1 MKLKK
6 KFKWIFTLLLVCSC
20 LLVPISA
27 QEQDSVFDDTGIQD
41 VLEQEPNL
49 EANTGSIT
57 IKLTDTA
64 GGRAKNGVK
73 FGVTKVADIK
83 KGEYVTIDSYA
94 EAGVDFNAIKK
105 ANEMETAARSLRKIV
120 TPENTIMT
128 NESGV
133 AEVKDLSVG
142 VYLVYVMDVAGYE
155 NITPFLIAIPTF
167 DNIDKEMIYDVTV
180 LPKHSPLPD
189 VEVNKVDSKTNKNI
203 TNRDFEFTMY
213 SDAECTNKLETVKG
227 DKKKGVATFQEVT
240 FGTFYIKETKAPK
253 GYKLS
258 DEVVKVVID
267 DTYDTSNK
275 QTKSIVYQNT
285 PLDGGIKTGD
295 NTNTVFL
302 LSLLGGSVLMMI
314 FVGIKANKAKAA

>member
-6 KFKWIFTLLLVCSC
+6 KFKWLFILFLICSY

-27 QEQDSVFDDTGIQD
+27 EEPISDDAGIQD
-41 VLEQEPNL
+41 VLQNEQNL
-49 EANTGSIT
+49 EENTGSIT
-57 IKLTDTA
+57 IKLTDTV
-64 GGRAKNGVK
+64 GGRNKGGVK
-73 FGVTKVADIK
+73 FGVTKVADVK
-83 KGEYVTIDSYA
+83 KGEYTTIDAYA
-94 EAGVDFNAIKK
+94 EAGVDFNEIKK

-120 TPENTIMT
+120 EPDSTIMT

-133 AEVKDLSVG
+133 AEVKDLNVG
-142 VYLVYVMDVAGYE
+142 VYLVYVIDVAEYE

-167 DNIDKEMIYDVTV
+167 DNIDKIMIYDVTV

-189 VEVNKVDSKTNKNI
+189 VEVNKIDSKTKKNI
-203 TNRDFEFTMY
+203 TNKDFEFTMY
-213 SDAECTNKLETVKG
+213 TDEDCTKKIETVKG
-227 DKKKGVATFQEVT
+227 DKKKGVATFKEVT

-275 QTKSIVYQNT
+275 MTKSIVYLNT
-285 PLDGGIKTGD
+285 PLPASKVETGD
-295 NTNTVFL
+295 QTQVGALIGIIMLSGAFMVFITVRRFKHR
-302 LSLLGGSVLMMI
+302 GQ
-314 FVGIKANKAKAA
+314 A